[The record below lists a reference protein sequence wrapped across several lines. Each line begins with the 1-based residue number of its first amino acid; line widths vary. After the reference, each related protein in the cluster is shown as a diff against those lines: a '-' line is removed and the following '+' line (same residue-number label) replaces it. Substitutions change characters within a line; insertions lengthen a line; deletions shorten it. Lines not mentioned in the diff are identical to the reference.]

1 MSDAPRPAERPT
13 ERLGGPPQGAG
24 LLRAGLAV
32 VAAFVVV
39 VGGWIT
45 WAALANPDVRL
56 KRPRWL
62 DAERAFD
69 GSYWTPLWL
78 TAVVGALLVG
88 WVFWRAARRVRA
100 GEDLFEQ
107 RMGRGLR
114 RRGERYSDPHNATE
128 QDGHVPGE
136 SGP

>member
-1 MSDAPRPAERPT
+1 MSGAPRPDDASGERP
-13 ERLGGPPQGAG
+13 EGAG
-24 LLRAGLAV
+24 LLRAGLGV
-32 VAAFVVV
+32 VAAFVVL

-45 WAALANPDVRL
+45 WAALVNPDVRL

-62 DAERAFD
+62 DDGHAFD

-88 WVFWRAARRVRA
+88 WVFWRAWLRVRA
-100 GEDLFEQ
+100 GEDLFAQ

-114 RRGERYSDPHNATE
+114 RRGERFSDRDDPVKPDRARAG
-128 QDGHVPGE
+128 DPAR
-136 SGP
+136 

>member
-1 MSDAPRPAERPT
+1 MTERPDT
-13 ERLGGPPQGAG
+13 GTR
-24 LLRAGLAV
+24 LLRAGLAT
-32 VAAFVVV
+32 VAAFVAI

-45 WAALANPDVRL
+45 WAAFTNPDVRL

-62 DAERAFD
+62 DDGQAFD

-88 WVFWRAARRVRA
+88 WVLWKALGRVRA

>member
-1 MSDAPRPAERPT
+1 M
-13 ERLGGPPQGAG
+13 
-24 LLRAGLAV
+24 LRAGLGV
-32 VAAFVVV
+32 VAAFVLV

-45 WAALANPDVRL
+45 WAAVSNPDVRL

-62 DAERAFD
+62 DDGQAFD

-88 WVFWRAARRVRA
+88 WVLWKALVRVRA

-107 RMGRGLR
+107 RMGQGLR
-114 RRGERYSDPHNATE
+114 RRGERYSDDA
-128 QDGHVPGE
+128 
-136 SGP
+136 SGPGAPPDA